1 MVYLWYFDDWR
12 RSLRAIS
19 LTDRGGMVPEGDT
32 KYGTELMP
40 NGDDD
45 YGSPIAASLMNIILY
60 ERGAEAAK

>member
-1 MVYLWYFDDWR
+1 
-12 RSLRAIS
+12 
-19 LTDRGGMVPEGDT
+19 MVPEGDT